1 LTIERLNKNMDQNIP
16 DHLISDL
23 SDFVRSQ
30 TGLYFPKEKWRD
42 LNRGV
47 KTALQELVEEP
58 SVREDTASCIQWLLS
73 STLTNK
79 QLDTL
84 VGHLTIGETFF
95 FRDKNIFQVLKDHI
109 LSGWIKSSQVRGK
122 SVRFFSAGCCTGE
135 EPYSI
140 AMLIDQMMPKL
151 KDWEIT
157 ILATD
162 INPRFLQKAEQG
174 VYTRWSFRDTP
185 DEILEKYFKKQ
196 ADNRYEISTH
206 LKDMVNFCQLNLA
219 ERTYTSALNNNAM
232 DVIFCRNVL
241 MYFAPDLRGEV
252 IKRLTNSLVEGG
264 WLIVSP
270 SEAAFVQQLGLN
282 AVRFPG
288 AVLHRKGPPRKED
301 LEPRFSKTRSD
312 SLPYPV
318 VSSLCRKQSGDKET
332 NRKRLRRKTDKKRG
346 KRHVQPKQDI
356 YQESVNLYKKG
367 RYEESVE
374 KLTTLLSNS
383 KNSNGTFLLKSE
395 SMALLSKSLANLGKL
410 DEAQKWSEKAV
421 NTGKLNP
428 GHHYLLAT
436 ICHEQGRLTESIKSL
451 KHALYLDPRFVLA
464 HFALGNLTRQQDKIN
479 ESGKH
484 YKNVLSLLLPMDHEE
499 ILPYSEG
506 MTAGRLMETVRLMID
521 D

>member
-1 LTIERLNKNMDQNIP
+1 MDQNIP
-16 DHLISDL
+16 DHLISNL

-47 KTALQELVEEP
+47 KAA
-58 SVREDTASCIQWLLS
+58 VRELTDEHTIGEDTESCIQWLLS
-73 STLTNK
+73 SPPTKK

-109 LSGWIKSSQVRGK
+109 LSGWIKSSPGRET
-122 SVRFFSAGCCTGE
+122 SIRFWSAGCCTGE
-135 EPYSI
+135 ESYSI
-140 AMLIDQMMPKL
+140 AMLVDQMMPEL
-151 KDWEIT
+151 KDWKTT

-162 INPRFLQKAEQG
+162 INTRFLRKAEKG
-174 VYTRWSFRDTP
+174 AYTRWSFRDTP
-185 DEILEKYFKKQ
+185 DGIVEKYFKKR
-196 ADNRYEISTH
+196 ANNRYDISPH
-206 LKDMVNFCQLNLA
+206 LKEMVNFCQLNLA
-219 ERTYTSALNNNAM
+219 EQDYPSALKNTHAM

-252 IKRLTNSLVEGG
+252 IKRLTHSLVEGG

-270 SEAAFVQQLGLN
+270 SETAFVQQPDLN

-301 LEPRFSKTRSD
+301 PEQRFSKTRPR
-312 SLPYPV
+312 LFPFPA
-318 VSSLCRKQSGDKET
+318 VSPLNRRPPGDKET
-332 NRKRLRRKTDKKRG
+332 KHKRLRRKTDKKRE
-346 KRHVQPKQDI
+346 KRYVKPKQDI

-374 KLTTLLSNS
+374 KLTALLSNR
-383 KNSNGTFLLKSE
+383 KNGHGTFLLNPE
-395 SMALLSKSLANLGKL
+395 SMALLAKSLANLGQL
-410 DEAQKWSEKAV
+410 DEAKNWTEKAV
-421 NTGKLNP
+421 HTEKLNP

-436 ICHEQGRLTESIKSL
+436 INQEQGRLTESISSL
-451 KHALYLDPRFVLA
+451 KHALYLDPGFVLA
-464 HFALGNLTRQQDKIN
+464 HFVLGNLTRQQGKIN
-479 ESGKH
+479 ESRKH
-484 YKNVLSLLLPMDHEE
+484 YKNVLSLLLSMDHEE

-506 MTAGRLMETVRLMID
+506 MTAGRLMETVRLTVEN
-521 D
+521 